1 MNTIQQ
7 NIETMKK
14 FQIMINTANEEI
26 ANELIDDNA
35 PFFTPASPEP
45 LYGGKG
51 YLSLVYW
58 LRKSFSNV
66 QWNMLDIIAEND
78 KVAVMW
84 ECSGTNDGQ
93 FMDISATGKTF
104 KTTFMNFYYFN
115 ENGKIVKDV
124 AGAGMIGIIQA
135 LKN

>member
-93 FMDISATGKTF
+93 FMDIPATGKTF